1 MSNQLSYKFPIVNSP
16 LSLSLSLSQQQDFV
30 ASDHTKLWLISL
42 IWLLTKIISLVKN
55 KESQIYN
62 LFC

>member
-16 LSLSLSLSQQQDFV
+16 LSLSQQDFV
-30 ASDHTKLWLISL
+30 GSDHTKLWSISL
-42 IWLLTKIISLVKN
+42 IWLLTKVISLVNN